1 MAIYK
6 NFTGN
11 TTDTTLVR
19 KHVDKLTV
27 SKVRVACTHDSTD
40 LIVDRLYIDNG
51 TEYDIIA
58 NVKIPVGAALEVS
71 VPHYNYRTFDLKITT
86 TNSSNCTIIL
96 K

>member
-19 KHVDKLTV
+19 KHIDKLTISTV
-27 SKVRVACTHDSTD
+27 HIACTHDTAA
-40 LIVDRLYIDNG
+40 LTVDRLYIDNG

-58 NVKIPVGAALEVS
+58 NVEVPVGSALQLDI
-71 VPHYNYRTFDLKITT
+71 PHYNYRTFDLKITT
-86 TNSSNCTIIL
+86 TGSSNCTIIL